1 MLFFLLKILGG
12 FQKNKHR
19 MVGGAAKDKAEGGG
33 NKRKFMLK
41 VAILVERFDK
51 SHANDQ
57 GGRR

>member
-1 MLFFLLKILGG
+1 
-12 FQKNKHR
+12 
-19 MVGGAAKDKAEGGG
+19 MVGGAAKDKAEGGGG

>member
-1 MLFFLLKILGG
+1 
-12 FQKNKHR
+12 